1 MKTLN
6 SKKYFSIL
14 VCALSICAACAG
26 YAETVTLWADSPV
39 LNLNTNDVAQCIYLR
54 LPYSGFQSGLPIQ
67 SSNHSCVSCQFTTT
81 NQNDRPVVVG
91 PRRSHSVQQ
100 HRECSAPFRSHGQET
115 ASPQATL
122 LLYRMTAELP
132 CKSFSNRAQT
142 WSRGLRRYPAVTARR
157 RTRDFFDLGRPDE
170 PRGRRLFN

>member
-54 LPYSGFQSGLPIQ
+54 LPYSGFQSGLSIQ

-91 PRRSHSVQQ
+91 PAAITFSPAAQGVLCTFQITRAGDGFTPSNAVVVPDDGGAPVQIILESSTDLVTWTAALPGSYGTSTQ
-100 HRECSAPFRSHGQET
+100 KRFFRLR
-115 ASPQATL
+115 AT
-122 LLYRMTAELP
+122 R
-132 CKSFSNRAQT
+132 
-142 WSRGLRRYPAVTARR
+142 
-157 RTRDFFDLGRPDE
+157 
-170 PRGRRLFN
+170 